1 MTDIAKE
8 LERMIQK
15 AAIDGTFSQDAVAQ
29 FHTIVTERDALK
41 DANRTLKDEV
51 DTQRKLITNLQEQ
64 VKVLEGENT
73 GWAGREQDLLTRES
87 QQDVLEK
94 SLEYEQ
100 LRVKDHQHMVQL
112 IFRNP
117 VTKSQVVTPGHAG
130 HVDQYGNVQ
139 NQGWPEKH
147 DVQSED
153 T

>member
-41 DANRTLKDEV
+41 TELATSIDARDALRKERDEARAMR
-51 DTQRKLITNLQEQ
+51 DALQTE
-64 VKVLEGENT
+64 VET
-73 GWAGREQDLLTRES
+73 WAGREQDLLTRES
-87 QQDVLEK
+87 QQDVLQK

-117 VTKSQVVTPGHAG
+117 VTRSQVMTPGHAG
-130 HVDQYGNVQ
+130 HVDQYGNHMGQ
-139 NQGWPEKH
+139 EYPTKH
-147 DVQSED
+147 DLESEE